1 MNLFPSLPS
10 ERVLIHRPR
19 LDQQHPASSVT
30 VDIYTQPVRL
40 LHTVMPKLTVGHLV
54 VIELRDEER
63 GQQERRGL
71 AMRDGE
77 LPALTPI
84 CTSLE
89 RLDCQF
95 SRISN

>member
-1 MNLFPSLPS
+1 M
-10 ERVLIHRPR
+10 
-19 LDQQHPASSVT
+19 
-30 VDIYTQPVRL
+30 VDDDN
-40 LHTVMPKLTVGHLV
+40 
-54 VIELRDEER
+54 DEFKR
-63 GQQERRGL
+63 RKRGL

-77 LPALTPI
+77 LPAALTPI